1 MPKKCDDV
9 ITVNEE
15 IYIRKGSLEEK
26 KVARVKTIQDHP
38 FTIGKQWYIETAT
51 KYYAGDVVAVTDKWI
66 VLERAA
72 WVPDTG
78 RFNEFLKTGNT
89 SELEPCDVPVVI
101 AVGAIVAAMPSKIE
115 KMEVK

>member
-26 KVARVKTIQDHP
+26 KVASVKSIQKHP

-51 KYYAGDVVAVTDKWI
+51 KYWVGDVVAVTDQWI
-66 VLERAA
+66 ILERAA

-78 RFNEFLKTGNT
+78 RFNEFMKTGNPK
-89 SELEPCDVPVVI
+89 ELEPCDVPVVI
-101 AVGAIVAAMPSKIE
+101 NQGGIMTAMPSKVE
-115 KMEVK
+115 KIEVK